1 MKKLNKINN
10 YGDPIFHIH
19 NHFDDQSAAFPFEWN
34 CSRKII
40 KYGQMLFVNSTY
52 VNNFADDENRIVVSR
67 FTTAKNGKDYI
78 QKICEYWHSIHPDIA
93 LWDWSRQDII
103 EFVRMQMVKKATT
116 SPIAPLYASHAL
128 KNYCMFIN
136 QSRNQHTQ
144 GTLPDGFQF
153 NINDQAR
160 RDIMEPLLLERGLTY
175 EEWQDGDSYGMIPLP
190 IASVLLANAI
200 ELLESK
206 ESVAAYSF
214 FSVWRRHTV
223 HPSNCFWKKS
233 GSKLD
238 RLQRYFRDRHSEN
251 LLPIDKDFGETFQ
264 EAGLGDLTKLPWKS
278 VGGLSDFCKNLM
290 KASLTILL
298 LLSGF
303 RISEIMSLRF
313 CDYEKNHGEW
323 VYKSSI
329 FKTHE
334 GLRVPRVLHDLTA
347 LAAKCLQD
355 ISYLDPEKY
364 SLNFFHRG
372 FMEGAA
378 TAALQPEKNM
388 QQWALGTSSFN
399 LKTVSRWLNDFYQN
413 FTLND
418 FPILKKECERISPHQ
433 CRHTWAAFALRR
445 MDGNVEERI
454 REHFLHSSGSSMTKA
469 YTKLKLNEAIKNS
482 LEEDYSQEVVMRIAK
497 TVLGDR
503 FTGPAA
509 RRIIKAV
516 GNISTITSEE
526 LDKKIQDVS
535 SEIERFSAT
544 EWGFCVFFKGSEKT
558 AKCYDPVSR
567 LPDIDGGSGPTIC
580 PTCPNGMHNPLQE
593 KNLIRVGIQHQHI
606 SNTHPIKAIGKLS
619 ADIVQN
625 IKKRLEGK

>member
-1 MKKLNKINN
+1 MKKFKKVNN
-10 YGDPIFHIH
+10 FGDPIFHIH
-19 NHFDDQSAAFPFEWN
+19 NHFDDKIATFPFEWN
-34 CSRKII
+34 CSKQII

-67 FTTAKNGKDYI
+67 FPTAKNGKDYI
-78 QKICEYWHSIHPDIA
+78 QKICEFWHSFHPDIA

-103 EFVRMQMVKKATT
+103 EFVRLQMVKEST
-116 SPIAPLYASHAL
+116 SSPVAPLYASHSL
-128 KNYCMFIN
+128 KNYSMFIN
-136 QSRNQHTQ
+136 QSWNQHTQ
-144 GTLPDGFQF
+144 GILPDGFQF
-153 NINDQAR
+153 NINHQTR

-190 IASVLLANAI
+190 IASVMLANAI

-206 ESVAAYSF
+206 EANAAFSF
-214 FSVWRRHTV
+214 FSVWRRHRV
-223 HPSNCFWKKS
+223 HPSNCFWKQS

-251 LLPIDKDFGETFQ
+251 LLAIDKDFGETFL
-264 EAGLGDLTKLPWKS
+264 EAGLGDLKKLPWKS
-278 VGGLSDFCKNLM
+278 VGGLSDFCKKLM

-313 CDYEKNHGEW
+313 CDYEKKNGEW
-323 VYKSSI
+323 IYEASI

-355 ISYLDPEKY
+355 ISYLDPEQY
-364 SLNFFHRG
+364 SLSFFHRG

-378 TAALQPEKNM
+378 TAALQSGSDM
-388 QQWALGTSSFN
+388 QKLELGNSSFSI
-399 LKTVSRWLNDFYQN
+399 KTVSTWLNDFYQN
-413 FTLND
+413 ITLKL
-418 FPILKKECERISPHQ
+418 FPNLRKECEKISPHQ

-454 REHFLHSSGSSMTKA
+454 REHFLHSSGSSMTKS
-469 YTKLKLNEAIKNS
+469 YTKLKLSEAIKNS
-482 LEEDYSQEVVMRIAK
+482 LEEGYSREVVMRIAK
-497 TVLGDR
+497 TVLSDR

-509 RRIIKAV
+509 RRIIRAV
-516 GNISTITSEE
+516 GSISTITPEE
-526 LDKKIQDVS
+526 LDEKVRDIS
-535 SEIERFSAT
+535 STVERFSAT
-544 EWGFCVFFKGSEKT
+544 EWGFCVFFKHSEKN

-619 ADIVQN
+619 ADIVEN